1 MKIKTITYDF
11 ESLEEL
17 IDSIKA
23 GKAVYVKAVH
33 GSFGMSV
40 PYQKIKVNNDE
51 KTISHC
57 YCMSSWSTET
67 ITIPFEKLKFHEYE
81 LVENNA

>member
-17 IDSIKA
+17 INSIKA
-23 GKAVYVKAVH
+23 GESVYVKDVH

-40 PYQKIKVNNDE
+40 PYQKIKINNDD
-51 KTISHC
+51 TISYC
-57 YCMSSWSTET
+57 YCVLSWRPET
-67 ITIPFEKLKFHEYE
+67 ITIPFEKLNFNEYE
-81 LVENNA
+81 LVKNNA